1 MPERE
6 ADPAEATALRSTST
20 DGFGIVPEGFVP
32 KSFSR
37 LLAEKVAA
45 ARLLLGADVDVAS
58 GSVIRAVLELTAL
71 EDARTWA
78 ALGTLYDDAYVV
90 YAAGD
95 ALSRLGQELG
105 VPRPYQA
112 ARGAVT
118 VILLTDLPGG
128 RTELALP
135 RGARLLTAG
144 GHHVALDQAVTL
156 TAASREREVPV
167 VAFFPGREH
176 NLDPARP
183 TQRIDRWNP
192 ADPALRELFEAEAE
206 AGAPLTQVLHAEA
219 LSGGEVQVSDARYR
233 QILLAVPRSIWT
245 ADAISLAVSLVPGV
259 RQVQVFDGRGGLD
272 LNQSIFGNFGFIERV
287 FASGRDLGNPYYV
300 TVLVVPTPAAI
311 WDGPDGLHAQVLA
324 VIEDLRPVSIFP
336 DVVQAQEVSVGVDAE
351 LVVRGIPMPG
361 GGPAT
366 VNASR
371 AAAEL
376 RGRLHERLRRYVDG
390 LPLGEPVRVAEA
402 TWALMSEPGVVD
414 VRDVHLVR
422 FPPEIGVQLP
432 AGERLQHLDAGT
444 NLALPADQVPVYLDR
459 DDLQLLRIG

>member
-6 ADPAEATALRSTST
+6 LDPSEATAVRSTT
-20 DGFGIVPEGFVP
+20 ADGFGIVRDGFVP

-37 LLAEKVAA
+37 LLAEKIAA
-45 ARLLLGADVDVAS
+45 ARLLLGEDVDVGS
-58 GSVIRAVLELTAL
+58 GSVVRSLLELTAL

-78 ALGTLYDDAYVV
+78 ALGTLYDDAFVV
-90 YAAGD
+90 SATGD
-95 ALSRLGQELG
+95 ALSRLGEELG
-105 VPRPYQA
+105 VARPYQP
-112 ARGAVT
+112 ARGTVT
-118 VILLTDLPGG
+118 VKLTGDLPAG

-135 RGARLLTAG
+135 RGARLLTSG
-144 GHHVALDQAVTL
+144 GHHVALDKAVTL
-156 TAASREREVPV
+156 TAVTREREVPV

-176 NLDPARP
+176 NLDPAR
-183 TQRIDRWNP
+183 TGQRIDRWNR
-192 ADPALRELFEAEAE
+192 ADPALRELVEAEDE
-206 AGAPLTQVLHAEA
+206 AGAALTEIVHVAA
-219 LSGGEVQVSDARYR
+219 LTGGEVQVSDVRYR

-245 ADAISLAVSLVPGV
+245 ADAISLAVSMVPGV

-272 LNQSIFGNFGFIERV
+272 LNQSIFGNFSFVERV
-287 FASGRDLGNPYYV
+287 FASGRDLGNPYYF

-324 VIEDLRPVSIFP
+324 VVEDLRPISIFP
-336 DVVQAQEVSVGVDAE
+336 DVVRAQEVSVGVDAQ
-351 LVVRGIPMPG
+351 LVVRGLPMPG
-361 GGPAT
+361 GSPAT

-376 RGRLHERLRRYVDG
+376 RVRLHDRLRRYVDS

-414 VRDVHLVR
+414 VRGVHLVR
-422 FPPEIGVQLP
+422 FPPEVDVQLP
-432 AGERLQHLDAGT
+432 AGERLKHLEPGA
-444 NLALPADQVPVYLDR
+444 NLTLPADQVPVYLDR